1 MSVLQNVKTLD
12 QIKSTSYKDSFLI
25 GELLTTKT
33 TFLTGEP
40 KSGKTLLAAGMVIS
54 LVNGEADFLGLP
66 IHNPIDRVVF
76 GLSDDGAPEE
86 LKARLHGAVPDKSV
100 RVFSAVETEDPSFW
114 VDVRDYLKDVQAG
127 LFVLDN
133 VLGALGKGE
142 DISSSVVAQQVANNL
157 RIVAGA
163 GIPILAITHSPKGS
177 GEGLTVASS
186 VIGGRAIAAAGRGVI
201 SLRDS
206 GKAGKRVLTKMNR
219 AQSDLEMRVQVRR
232 LSEDSE
238 VPVWSR
244 LESKPKQIRGTDR
257 LDNLEK
263 VVAHIVADESKASSF
278 NALAQE
284 YAAQAGLS
292 PETLRKRLKPLIM
305 FDGSEWKRCP
315 E

>member
-40 KSGKTLLAAGMVIS
+40 KSGKTLLAVGMVIS
-54 LVNGEADFLGLP
+54 LVNGEADFLGLL

-76 GLSDDGAPEE
+76 GLSDDGADEE
-86 LKARLHGAVPDKSV
+86 LKSRLHGAVPDKSV
-100 RVFSAVETEDPSFW
+100 HVFSAIETEGPSYW
-114 VDVRDYLKDVQAG
+114 VGVRDYLKDVQAG

-219 AQSDLEMRVQVRR
+219 AKSDLEMRVQVRR
-232 LSEDSE
+232 LSEDSD

-257 LDNLEK
+257 LDGVEK
-263 VVAHIVADESKASSF
+263 VVAQIVADESNASSF